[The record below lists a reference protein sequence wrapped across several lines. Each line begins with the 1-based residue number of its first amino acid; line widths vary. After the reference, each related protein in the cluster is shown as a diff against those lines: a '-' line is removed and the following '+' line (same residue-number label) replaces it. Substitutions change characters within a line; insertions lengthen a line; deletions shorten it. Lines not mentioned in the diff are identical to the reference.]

1 MSTLSLGPSRPV
13 LADILV
19 TRSLA
24 TDLGLVL
31 GGAAVTA
38 GLAQITVPMWPVP
51 VTGQTLAVLLVGST
65 LGAARGASS
74 LALYL
79 VLGLVGLPVYA
90 PQADGTH
97 STGLAAA
104 ASPSFGYI
112 VGFVLSAAVVG
123 WLSERSW
130 ERVFP
135 KALAT
140 FVGGS
145 LVVFAVGLPWLA
157 VSLHTL
163 GYPSD
168 LQSTL
173 VGGFYPFLIGGAVK
187 AVIAAVLL
195 PVAWRGA
202 DALTK
207 RRR

>member
-1 MSTLSLGPSRPV
+1 MSTLTLGLSQPV
-13 LADILV
+13 LADRIV
-19 TRSLA
+19 ARSLT
-24 TDLGLVL
+24 TDLALVL
-31 GGAAVTA
+31 GGAALTA
-38 GLAQITVPMWPVP
+38 GLAQVTVPMWPVP
-51 VTGQTLAVLLVGST
+51 ITGQTLAVLLVGSA
-65 LGAARGASS
+65 LGAMRGASS

-90 PQADGTH
+90 PQSDGGH
-97 STGLAAA
+97 LTGFAAA

-112 VGFVLSAAVVG
+112 VGFVVAAGVVG

-130 ERVFP
+130 ERQFP

-140 FVGGS
+140 FAGGS

-157 VSLHTL
+157 VSLHAL

-168 LQSTL
+168 LESTL
-173 VGGFYPFLIGGAVK
+173 VGGFYPFLLGGAVK

-202 DALTK
+202 DALAE

>member
-1 MSTLSLGPSRPV
+1 MSTLTLGLSRPV
-13 LADILV
+13 LADRIV
-19 TRSLA
+19 ARSLT
-24 TDLGLVL
+24 TDLALVL
-31 GGAAVTA
+31 GGAALTA
-38 GLAQITVPMWPVP
+38 GLAQVTVPMWPVP
-51 VTGQTLAVLLVGST
+51 ITGQTLAVLLVGSA
-65 LGAARGASS
+65 LGAMRGASS

-90 PQADGTH
+90 PQSDGGH
-97 STGLAAA
+97 LTGFAAA

-112 VGFVLSAAVVG
+112 VGFVVAAGVVG

-130 ERVFP
+130 ERRFP

-140 FVGGS
+140 FAGGS

-157 VSLHTL
+157 VSLHAL

-168 LQSTL
+168 IEATL
-173 VGGFYPFLIGGAVK
+173 VGGFYPFLLGGAVK

-202 DALTK
+202 DALAE